1 MYDPLSHYWKA
12 EDGRI
17 FSSAKI
23 ALIEEADLDFV
34 AWLAAGYRPTPWPC
48 DAQGAQTNAALQDVL
63 TPYGLYVDP
72 KQRLLDY
79 LDRKWNAVLEA
90 GTVSAGGFQSSA
102 GEKWQG
108 YVSRAVQ
115 LSDQNPG
122 VVIKWNG
129 TTPITNAQLHDL
141 GAAVGVFVQNS
152 FDVAGDL
159 EALIDAEII
168 TTTAEIDAAAW
179 PQSN

>member
-1 MYDPLSHYWKA
+1 MYDPANNYWKA

-23 ALIEEADLDFV
+23 ALVEESDLDFV
-34 AWLAAGYRPTPWPC
+34 AWLAAGYPPTLWPR
-48 DAQGAQTNAALQDVL
+48 DTQGAQTSAALQDVL

-79 LDRKWNAVLEA
+79 LDRKWSAILEI
-90 GTVSAGGFQSSA
+90 GIVSAGGFQSST

-141 GAAVGVFVQNS
+141 GAAVGVFVQAS
-152 FDVAGDL
+152 FEIAGDL
-159 EALIDAEII
+159 EAQIEAGII
-168 TTTAEIDAAAW
+168 TTTAEIDAAEW
-179 PQSN
+179 PKSN